1 MVLSFYPPSHDD
13 YCSYRVYLLLDYA
26 QVSIGWRDNEQT
38 LLLPTCT
45 TTDCSGDDSWPE
57 RLGKLKVPN
66 NKEMI
71 ISVSGVINLVTFTEA
86 KGQNKGGEV
95 TATAEAGVRGQV
107 VLYPDDANIGFD
119 VACIPG
125 LFEDN
130 GAIVAQP
137 GQVPF
142 STRIQQ
148 LSVDTNLDCVISDKE
163 TGEES
168 DQLDCAINGYVEV
181 GLKLESSAAHSF
193 NFVAVDLESDVYN
206 IWVCWTG
213 EVGGGVAV
221 DAYTENDA
229 GDTVSSGKVSALA
242 AIGQRVVIAQQV
254 RAVKEQEFLGDA

>member
-1 MVLSFYPPSHDD
+1 M
-13 YCSYRVYLLLDYA
+13 
-26 QVSIGWRDNEQT
+26 SIGWRDNEQT

-107 VLYPDDANIGFD
+107 VLYPDDANIGSD
-119 VACIPG
+119 VACNEE
-125 LFEDN
+125 LFKDN

-137 GQVPF
+137 GKVPF
-142 STRIQQ
+142 STRIQE
-148 LSVDTNLDCVISDKE
+148 LTVDTNLDCVISDKE
-163 TGEES
+163 TGDES
-168 DQLDCAINGYVEV
+168 EALDCDINGYVEV
-181 GLKLESSAAHSF
+181 GLKLDTMAAHTF

-213 EVGGGVAV
+213 KVRGNVAV
-221 DAYTENDA
+221 DAYTGGDA

-254 RAVKEQEFLGDA
+254 RAVKNDDYLGESGGNVFPENV